1 MITQSMDFNAPE
13 IDYTANTVLYYRIT
27 QYGYF
32 LYTNHLTVYQLLSV
46 CTNSPQGCQFLIW
59 NRSSHVCG
67 EHHSNFIWKKNLS

>member
-32 LYTNHLTVYQLLSV
+32 LYTNHLTV
-46 CTNSPQGCQFLIW
+46 
-59 NRSSHVCG
+59 
-67 EHHSNFIWKKNLS
+67 